1 MYFEIC
7 RTYFFF
13 APNPAENRLPC
24 GFRKATH
31 NAAFFVR
38 IRNVPAP
45 PVRSVH
51 VSCKIKLR
59 SESFKPQWFLL
70 QNMLTLQQPVSRQRC
85 RAASGYG
92 YIYKR
97 RLLDALYNRRIETS
111 QLSITVGNKATVDAH
126 GYVIHINSML

>member
-1 MYFEIC
+1 MPCILKYVRCISK
-7 RTYFFF
+7 YVGHIFFF
-13 APNPAENRLPC
+13 APNPPENRLPC

-51 VSCKIKLR
+51 VSCKIRLR

-70 QNMLTLQQPVSRQRC
+70 QNMLTLQLPLPCRRC
-85 RAASGYG
+85 KAAGGSGH
-92 YIYKR
+92 IYKR
-97 RLLDALYNRRIETS
+97 RLHGALFLTLRNFANFKVCTGTWQR
-111 QLSITVGNKATVDAH
+111 
-126 GYVIHINSML
+126 